1 MPPQS
6 SLLTRRRTVP
16 PHRPSANVTFPRRG
30 EVTFEHF
37 VAVIHDGEKADLLD
51 GVIYMAS
58 PDNTVANDLNTWLTI
73 LLGDFIAQQD
83 LGTLFISRVAYR
95 LDEHNG
101 PEPDLG
107 FVARRNTKRIAR
119 GHVLGGPDLAVEI
132 VSPDSVLRDY
142 EHKRRQYE
150 SAGVREYWII
160 DPDEQRATFLR
171 LSRGRYQKVTL
182 EDGRVFHSSVLPGL
196 SLDTRWLWM
205 KRRPAASRLVTHMLK
220 TR

>member
-1 MPPQS
+1 MLQQVTRKPS
-6 SLLTRRRTVP
+6 ARSRRGDVDLLT
-16 PHRPSANVTFPRRG
+16 PRRDDC
-30 EVTFEHF
+30 TFADF
-37 VAVIHDGEKADLLD
+37 CMIVQDGQKADLLD

-73 LLGDFIAQQD
+73 LLGDFIEQRD

-171 LSRGRYQKVTL
+171 LSRGRYQEVPL

-205 KRRPAASRLVTHMLK
+205 KRRPAASRLVAQMLK